1 MKNEEK
7 RKLFEYER
15 QKKLEETKRLAEQ
28 HALLIQK
35 VLEDNAKLQEEKK
48 EKFNIKKALAEERKR
63 ELDILAEAELKKQM
77 EEDRMKEEA
86 RKQVKA
92 NMEAMLKEKTDG
104 YLMMMEEKDMK
115 VVRTKQAREE
125 QLQKK
130 HDLDVINRNDKWESV
145 HRQAK
150 MDDYKKQK
158 ILEKIQNANERGEKI
173 K

>member
-35 VLEDNAKLQEEKK
+35 VLEDNAKMQEEKK
-48 EKFNIKKALAEERKR
+48 EKFNMKKALAEERKR

-86 RKQVKA
+86 RKAVKE
-92 NMEAMLKEKTDG
+92 NMEALLKEKTDG
-104 YLMMMEEKDMK
+104 YLMMMDEKDMK
-115 VVRTKQAREE
+115 VARTKQAREE

-145 HRQAK
+145 QRQAK
-150 MDDYKKQK
+150 MDEYKKQK
-158 ILEKIQNANERGEKI
+158 IMEKIQNANERGEKI